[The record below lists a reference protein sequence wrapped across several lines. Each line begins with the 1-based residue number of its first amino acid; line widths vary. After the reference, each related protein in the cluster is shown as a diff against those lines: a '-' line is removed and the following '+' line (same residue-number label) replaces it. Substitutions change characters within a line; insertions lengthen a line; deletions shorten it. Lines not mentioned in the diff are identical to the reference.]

1 MRVENYGQVAN
12 AYNVSNARR
21 NEAVAKANK
30 GNDTVEISKEA
41 KTFQVAKTTMANVSD
56 VRSEKVARL
65 KAAIEEGTYN
75 VSGKDIADKLVE
87 RYFTV

>member
-21 NEAVAKANK
+21 NEAIAKANK

-41 KTFQVAKTTMANVSD
+41 KTFQVAKTAMANVSD